1 MPLPEKVGTL
11 HIGRMLTR
19 RSVALGA
26 LASPLLARIAFADAA
41 KPLVVFLGN
50 DQCGFCKMWRA
61 QSEPGFKASEAFKKV
76 EYRVVHPATFEAMLQ
91 EASWPED
98 LRWLLTDFE
107 MSDEGAQRGLWT
119 PRFFLAEDKKIVL
132 TVTGNDAWKQKMLP
146 AIDQATGTKA

>member
-1 MPLPEKVGTL
+1 M
-11 HIGRMLTR
+11 ITR
-19 RSVALGA
+19 RSAAVAA
-26 LASPLLARIAFADAA
+26 LATAFVSRSALAQAA

-61 QSEPGFKASEAFKKV
+61 QSEPGFKASDVFKKV

-107 MSDEGAQRGLWT
+107 MSDEGAQHGLWT
-119 PRFFLAEDKKIVL
+119 PRFFLSEDKKIVL

-146 AIDQATGTKA
+146 AIDQAAGTKA